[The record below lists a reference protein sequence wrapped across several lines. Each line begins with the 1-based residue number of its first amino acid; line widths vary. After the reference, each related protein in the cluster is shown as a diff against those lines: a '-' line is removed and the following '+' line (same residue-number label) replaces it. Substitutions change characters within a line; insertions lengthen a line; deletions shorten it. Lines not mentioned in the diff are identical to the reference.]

1 MDSCFKPS
9 SRSQNA
15 INNVLFPFQIYL
27 FSQAEGDVTASRSE
41 TAIMQAYLSSLCSSC
56 VRILTKALLFIKQTS
71 RMADV
76 ISALRETALGHL
88 LPYAVNV
95 LYVGTFAM
103 DVISYASGDLQ
114 ELLTMWC
121 QLMKLCRI
129 DVSERKEFYCQSDLH
144 QKNDS
149 LMFLPM
155 YDPNFTPTPQPI
167 SWYLTLFYLLTV
179 VSSKIHYNTRY
190 FQIADKTPELQYIAE
205 SYLFSGGLMRWRRE
219 SGLTSSEADRER
231 GSFIQDVYE
240 NIENR
245 YTVLHTYL
253 DEKFPEPAWR
263 RKHQPISVN
272 LELRLLAVFAKMRR
286 QSDDLRLLM
295 DDLMQG
301 KSPEVNENVS
311 EIWKSVVSLRNFL
324 REKKQEFVSH
334 QNISASRTTNT
345 ITIVRRS
352 SATTDSLRQ
361 QKMKEYTLRIRSST
375 TFQKEPT
382 AGSSVINKGMRRLM
396 TFEGESTV
404 LQSSTE
410 AQEFTEPEFVQ
421 PAESYEEFVDV
432 MMEKMNLLM
441 ELEQPLDLNDR
452 EAMNISDNL
461 LGKLEEPPASL
472 RQHVP
477 SKSQLGDD
485 RSSTP
490 SSIPDLVTQ
499 SIKKLLM
506 LFIPAS
512 VNDIRR
518 TLQARTEN
526 ALTLLYAVEEVIAM
540 LKTIENFPQAAR
552 LFLLGVS
559 NALVNWKGGKAMEG
573 YHRDYLHHTEGSSP
587 KAYKALLQSWRK
599 FGQYLIDLFNKCM
612 INLNWRLGSAV
623 LFVLVTMSSPKIPYF
638 CLSLYFPMLIETGL
652 HSLSNWYGR
661 ISGNGEEVL
670 ISPGPLWDQMAEKLV
685 PLKSSYFQGILEE
698 FKNRGNYLRIDQSVL
713 GVFPT
718 SLMMLANVL
727 RVCYNLIVI
736 DQVCDHRIKSMNSAA
751 QNRESLFFWTLN
763 DVSNLFIRRS
773 TLYRQVTCVLLNDF
787 VNFINGERALLSQL
801 CQRWQPF
808 AHSLYNQLNS
818 SINPNAC
825 IRESLDGKTN
835 LQGSV
840 EMDCCV
846 CAGEAFVACLMGL
859 LVFVCKTEMRT
870 VLNISTILTLG
881 IDMMHLSPRIQ
892 RLMLMVLQ
900 NMSDQ
905 IIHVPSCNCFNH
917 TYARS
922 SSPENPLLIVPPDL
936 SEVARCHLFMY
947 HLLHLTS
954 HADSCASALLGER
967 AACAL
972 CCPYDVILFNLFSS
986 FSPCASADRASLL
999 RNLFSVPKQTI
1010 CEMSIRPDGHSASY
1024 SAEITAEE
1032 AVYTLR
1038 RFLAQPSWKPI
1049 LYTIFV
1055 EIAEGA
1061 TELMKQEQ
1069 SSSPSEELFLFL
1081 RTPWV
1086 TALIA
1091 VLKVLGGLSP
1101 HLYSGCRIRPHEFMS
1116 EGSSEAEDL
1125 LNTAY
1130 SSSGSGFVI
1139 KGNRTMSEVIVLM
1152 DKIDTPRPMSIYA
1165 LDVIDREHVPS
1176 GLKDLYQSILP
1187 HLQAIESLLKLSND
1201 LFAMP
1206 ARSMPF
1212 FNTSALSLPVPQ
1224 LQDAMIALHL
1234 VRCLQSILVDVP
1246 DLVQSLQQPVIAQ
1259 ILRIAVKP
1267 VACNM
1272 PLATSVVRQYY
1283 NWFVEYLINTYPGS
1297 PRFLPME
1304 LQSETSRMERER
1316 RRSYGATCGLGK
1328 DEATDPWD
1336 DGRPTVL
1343 RDEKRTKLAKTIS
1356 GITGYSE
1363 DICYKMLR
1371 VSERRAMECSRSKTI
1386 WTRPCRI

>member
-1 MDSCFKPS
+1 
-9 SRSQNA
+9 
-15 INNVLFPFQIYL
+15 
-27 FSQAEGDVTASRSE
+27 
-41 TAIMQAYLSSLCSSC
+41 
-56 VRILTKALLFIKQTS
+56 
-71 RMADV
+71 
-76 ISALRETALGHL
+76 
-88 LPYAVNV
+88 
-95 LYVGTFAM
+95 
-103 DVISYASGDLQ
+103 
-114 ELLTMWC
+114 
-121 QLMKLCRI
+121 
-129 DVSERKEFYCQSDLH
+129 
-144 QKNDS
+144 
-149 LMFLPM
+149 MFLPM

-179 VSSKIHYNTRY
+179 ISSKIHYNARY
-190 FQIADKTPELQYIAE
+190 FQIADKTAELQHIAE
-205 SYLFSGGLMRWRRE
+205 SYLFSGGLMRCGPPRA
-219 SGLTSSEADRER
+219 LTSSEASRER
-231 GSFIQDVYE
+231 GSFVRDVYE
-240 NIENR
+240 NAENR
-245 YTVLHTYL
+245 FTALHAYL

-272 LELRLLAVFAKMRR
+272 LELRWLAVFAKMRR
-286 QSDDLRLLM
+286 QSEELQRLAESVA
-295 DDLMQG
+295 QG
-301 KSPEVNENVS
+301 GAPEVS
-311 EIWKSVVSLRNFL
+311 EEVADMWRSVVALRNFL

-352 SATTDSLRQ
+352 SAATDSLRQ

-375 TFQKEPT
+375 ALQAAGSA
-382 AGSSVINKGMRRLM
+382 AGSSVINKAMRRLM
-396 TFEGESTV
+396 TFEGESA
-404 LQSSTE
+404 LPPRAAE
-410 AQEFTEPEFVQ
+410 AQEFTDPEFVQ
-421 PAESYEEFVDV
+421 PAESYDEFVDV

-452 EAMNISDNL
+452 AAMGIADNL
-461 LGKLEEPPASL
+461 LGTPEARPAQEARHL
-472 RQHVP
+472 P

-485 RSSTP
+485 RGQTP
-490 SSIPDLVTQ
+490 ASVADLVTH

-512 VNDIRR
+512 VNDLRR

-526 ALTLLYAVEEVIAM
+526 ALTLQHAVDDAVAM
-540 LKTIENFPQAAR
+540 LKTIEDFPQAAR

-559 NALVNWKGGKAMEG
+559 NALVNWKGGKAAEG
-573 YHRDYLHHTEGSSP
+573 FHRDYLHHTEGCSP
-587 KAYKALLQSWRK
+587 EAYRALLQSWRK

-623 LFVLVTMSSPKIPYF
+623 LFVLVTMASPKIPYF
-638 CLSLYFPMLIETGL
+638 CLSLYVPMLIETAL

-670 ISPGPLWDQMAEKLV
+670 ITPGPLWDQMAERLV
-685 PLKSSYFQGILEE
+685 PLKSSYFRGILEE

-736 DQVCDHRIKSMNSAA
+736 DQVCDHRVKSMNSAA
-751 QNRESLFFWTLN
+751 QNRESLFFWTLS

-773 TLYRQVTCVLLNDF
+773 ALYQQVTCVLLNDF
-787 VNFINGERALLSQL
+787 VNFINGERAVLTRL

-859 LVFVCKTEMRT
+859 LVFVCKTELRT
-870 VLNISTILTLG
+870 VLRMDAILDLG
-881 IDMMHLSPRIQ
+881 VDMMRLSPRIQ

-905 IIHVPSCNCFNH
+905 IVHVPSGSCVRH
-917 TYARS
+917 AYARS
-922 SSPENPLLIVPPDL
+922 PPPDNALLAVPADL
-936 SEVARCHLFMY
+936 SEEARRHLFVY
-947 HLLHLTS
+947 HLLHLSS

-972 CCPYDVILFNLFSS
+972 CCPYDAILFNLFSAQ
-986 FSPCASADRASLL
+986 SPCAGQDRLALL
-999 RNLFSVPKQTI
+999 RALFSVPKQTL
-1010 CEMSIRPDGHSASY
+1010 CEMAIRPDGHSASY

-1038 RFLAQPSWKPI
+1038 RLLAQPAWRPVICQAVS
-1049 LYTIFV
+1049 

-1061 TELMKQEQ
+1061 VEAMRREQPAAAQSDEL
-1069 SSSPSEELFLFL
+1069 SLFL

-1101 HLYSGCRIRPHEFMS
+1101 HLYSGCRVRPHEFMP
-1116 EGSSEAEDL
+1116 EGSAEADDL
-1125 LNTAY
+1125 MHTAY
-1130 SSSGSGFVI
+1130 RSAGSGFVI
-1139 KGNRTMSEVIVLM
+1139 KGNRTMSEVVVLM
-1152 DKIDTPRPMSIYA
+1152 DKIDTPRSMSIYA
-1165 LDVIDREHVPS
+1165 LDVLDRERVPP
-1176 GLKDLYQSILP
+1176 GLGDCYRALLP
-1187 HLQAIESLLKLSND
+1187 ALQAFLPLLRLPNE

-1212 FNTSALSLPVPQ
+1212 FNTSALSLPVPR

-1234 VRCLQSILVDVP
+1234 VRCVQSILIEVP

-1259 ILRIAVKP
+1259 ILRVAVKP

-1304 LQSETSRMERER
+1304 LQSETSRLERER

-1328 DEATDPWD
+1328 DEAADPWD

-1343 RDEKRTKLAKTIS
+1343 RDEKRTKLAKTIA
-1356 GITGYSE
+1356 GITGYNE

-1371 VSERRAMECSRSKTI
+1371 VGSGRGVERSPSRTT
-1386 WTRPCRI
+1386 WTRRCRT

>member
-1 MDSCFKPS
+1 M
-9 SRSQNA
+9 
-15 INNVLFPFQIYL
+15 
-27 FSQAEGDVTASRSE
+27 
-41 TAIMQAYLSSLCSSC
+41 
-56 VRILTKALLFIKQTS
+56 
-71 RMADV
+71 
-76 ISALRETALGHL
+76 
-88 LPYAVNV
+88 
-95 LYVGTFAM
+95 
-103 DVISYASGDLQ
+103 
-114 ELLTMWC
+114 
-121 QLMKLCRI
+121 
-129 DVSERKEFYCQSDLH
+129 
-144 QKNDS
+144 
-149 LMFLPM
+149 
-155 YDPNFTPTPQPI
+155 
-167 SWYLTLFYLLTV
+167 
-179 VSSKIHYNTRY
+179 
-190 FQIADKTPELQYIAE
+190 
-205 SYLFSGGLMRWRRE
+205 
-219 SGLTSSEADRER
+219 
-231 GSFIQDVYE
+231 YE

-245 YTVLHTYL
+245 YTVLHTFL

-272 LELRLLAVFAKMRR
+272 LELRWLAVFAKMRR
-286 QSDDLRLLM
+286 QSDDVELLM
-295 DDLMQG
+295 GELERG
-301 KSPEVNENVS
+301 RSPEVNENVS
-311 EIWKSVVSLRNFL
+311 EIWRSVVALRNFL

-361 QKMKEYTLRIRSST
+361 QKRKEYTLRIRSST
-375 TFQKEPT
+375 AFQAVGST

-396 TFEGESTV
+396 TFEGESAMPPRAA
-404 LQSSTE
+404 E
-410 AQEFTEPEFVQ
+410 AQEFTDPEFVQ

-452 EAMNISDNL
+452 DAMGIADNL
-461 LGKLEEPPASL
+461 LGTLEERPAHPA
-472 RQHVP
+472 RHIP

-485 RSSTP
+485 RGATP
-490 SSIPDLVTQ
+490 SSIADLVTS

-526 ALTLLYAVEEVIAM
+526 ALTLQHAVDDVVVM

-559 NALVNWKGGKAMEG
+559 NALVNWKGGKAAEG
-573 YHRDYLHHTEGSSP
+573 FHRDYLHHTEGCSP
-587 KAYKALLQSWRK
+587 EAYRALLQSWRK

-612 INLNWRLGSAV
+612 ANLNWRLGSAV
-623 LFVLVTMSSPKIPYF
+623 LFVLVTMASPKIPYF
-638 CLSLYFPMLIETGL
+638 CLSLYVPMLIETAL

-661 ISGNGEEVL
+661 ISGSGDEVL

-685 PLKSSYFQGILEE
+685 PLKSSYFRGILEE

-773 TLYRQVTCVLLNDF
+773 ALYKRVTCVLLNDF
-787 VNFINGERALLSQL
+787 VNFVNGERAVLTRL

-859 LVFVCKTEMRT
+859 LVFVCKTDMRT
-870 VLNISTILTLG
+870 VLKMDAILDLG

-905 IIHVPSCNCFNH
+905 IVRVPNDNCIHH
-917 TYARS
+917 TYLRS
-922 SSPENPLLIVPPDL
+922 SPPENALLLLPSALGD
-936 SEVARCHLFMY
+936 EARCHLFIY
-947 HLLHLTS
+947 HLLHLAS

-972 CCPYDVILFNLFSS
+972 CCPYDAILFNLFSNYS
-986 FSPCASADRASLL
+986 GCKDRDRFSLL
-999 RNLFSVPKQTI
+999 RDLFSVPKQTL
-1010 CEMSIRPDGHSASY
+1010 CEMAIRPDGHSASY

-1038 RFLAQPSWKPI
+1038 RLLAQPFWKPI
-1049 LYTIFV
+1049 ICTIFTEIV
-1055 EIAEGA
+1055 EGSLEAKRRE
-1061 TELMKQEQ
+1061 QREQ
-1069 SSSPSEELFLFL
+1069 SEQRDQREQSDELFLFL

-1101 HLYSGCRIRPHEFMS
+1101 HLYSGCRIRPHEFMA
-1116 EGSSEAEDL
+1116 EGSADAEDL
-1125 LNTAY
+1125 MHTAY
-1130 SSSGSGFVI
+1130 RSAGSGFVI
-1139 KGNRTMSEVIVLM
+1139 KGNRTMSEVVVLM
-1152 DKIDTPRPMSIYA
+1152 DKIDTPRSMSIYV
-1165 LDVIDREHVPS
+1165 LDVIDRERVPS
-1176 GLKDLYQSILP
+1176 GLRDCYQALLP
-1187 HLQAIESLLKLSND
+1187 SLQAFVSLLKLPNE
-1201 LFAMP
+1201 LFTMP

-1212 FNTSALSLPVPQ
+1212 FNTSALSLPVPR
-1224 LQDAMIALHL
+1224 LQEAMMALHL
-1234 VRCLQSILVDVP
+1234 VRCLQSILIDVP
-1246 DLVQSLQQPVIAQ
+1246 DLVQSIQQPVIAQ
-1259 ILRIAVKP
+1259 ILRVAVKP

-1272 PLATSVVRQYY
+1272 PLATSVMMQYY

-1356 GITGYSE
+1356 GITGYNE

-1371 VSERRAMECSRSKTI
+1371 VRKEEGHSHV
-1386 WTRPCRI
+1386 